1 MRKTKLVI
9 ENVFE
14 GSVVGIVSTLK
25 DYKLAWSINQVFN
38 IELAL
43 QPPIVL
49 EFLKDPDLVITNF
62 LFEDGFCSYRLLR
75 NKGNDLNSGFL
86 IPELVNFDFF
96 LLISGEEEIL
106 PDQTV
111 IDSLRNVQGISF
123 FQRINV
129 DRLKSKDNF
138 IF

>member
-9 ENVFE
+9 DNVFE
-14 GSVVGIVSTLK
+14 GKAIGLVSTLK

-43 QPPIVL
+43 QPPVVI
-49 EFLKDPDLVITNF
+49 EFLNSPDLVITNF
-62 LFEDGFCSYRLLR
+62 LFEDEFCEYRLLKNR
-75 NKGNDLNSGFL
+75 GNDLNSGFL

-106 PDQTV
+106 PEQSV
-111 IDSLRNVQGISF
+111 INQLHTIKGVSF
-123 FQRINV
+123 FQQIDV
-129 DRLKSKDNF
+129 SRLKSRDNF

>member
-14 GSVVGIVSTLK
+14 GNVIGIVSTLK

-43 QPPIVL
+43 QPPVVL
-49 EFLKDPDLVITNF
+49 EFLKLPDLVITNF
-62 LFEDGFCSYRLLR
+62 LYEDEFCAYRLLR
-75 NKGNDLNSGFL
+75 NRGNDSNSGYL
-86 IPELVNFDFF
+86 IPELVNFDYF

-106 PDQTV
+106 PAESV
-111 IDSLRNVQGISF
+111 INEIHTIKGISF
-123 FQRINV
+123 FQQIDVN
-129 DRLKSKDNF
+129 RLKSRDNF